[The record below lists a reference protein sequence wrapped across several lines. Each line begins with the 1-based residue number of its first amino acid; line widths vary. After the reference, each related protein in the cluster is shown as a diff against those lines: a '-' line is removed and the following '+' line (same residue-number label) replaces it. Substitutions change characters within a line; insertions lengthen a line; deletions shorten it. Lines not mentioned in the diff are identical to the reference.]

1 MTKRITFILIA
12 IAAGWCSGNSFAAT
26 DAAQQQLQQL
36 LQAAAQT
43 QPTQPNANSAV
54 ANATQA
60 VQSNIPQPN
69 FSQPSAT
76 TAANQTAQTASQTT
90 ATTGPSIAPAISPVG
105 ANTVTAVDT
114 GSDVGD
120 EAFAAMTQSQLP
132 LTPPQIRTLKKLF
145 DETQRAAAEYP
156 GVPPTP
162 TSSSLVVN
170 LSPGA
175 TPPVI
180 RLLSGYV
187 TSLVFVDSTGAPW
200 PVRSVDNGDPQSFNI
215 TWDQKDSNTSTLL
228 VQAITQ
234 YKAGNLA
241 VLLEGLNTP
250 VMLTLLPGQAS
261 VDYRVDLHVPGIGP
275 LALPVQNGLPP
286 SASPL
291 LLNVLS
297 GIPPQGSRQLK
308 VTPRGYADVWILGD
322 YFYIRSRA
330 TILSPAWIA
339 TMSSSDGT
347 HAYKMP
353 VAPMIIVSLNG
364 KPVNLNIEGY

>member
-1 MTKRITFILIA
+1 MIKRITFILVAFI
-12 IAAGWCSGNSFAAT
+12 GCCSSGKLFAAN

-36 LQAAAQT
+36 LQAASQT
-43 QPTQPNANSAV
+43 QQNLPNPNTAQAQ
-54 ANATQA
+54 ANAAQP
-60 VQSNIPQPN
+60 NIPQPA
-69 FSQPSAT
+69 PS
-76 TAANQTAQTASQTT
+76 QTAGQPNVVNSPIVA
-90 ATTGPSIAPAISPVG
+90 PPIAPVG

-114 GSDVGD
+114 GSDVGE

-132 LTPPQIRTLKKLF
+132 LTPPQIRTLHKLF
-145 DETQRAAAEYP
+145 DETQRAVGEYP
-156 GVPPTP
+156 GVPPKP

-180 RLLSGYV
+180 RLLNGYV

-200 PVRSVDNGDPQSFNI
+200 PVRSVDNGDPKDFNI

-234 YKAGNLA
+234 YKAANLA
-241 VLLEGLNTP
+241 VQLEGLNTP
-250 VMLTLLPGQAS
+250 VMLTLLPGQAA

-275 LALPVQNGLPP
+275 LALPIQNGLPP
-286 SASPL
+286 SASPA

-297 GIPPQGSRQLK
+297 GIPPQGSRQLR
-308 VTPRGYADVWILGD
+308 VSPGGYAEVWILGSNL
-322 YFYIRSRA
+322 YIRSRA
-330 TILSPAWIA
+330 TVLSPAWIA

-364 KPVNLNIEGY
+364 KPVNLSLQGY

>member
-1 MTKRITFILIA
+1 MTKRITTYVLIA
-12 IAAGWCSGNSFAAT
+12 LISCCSSDNVLAAN
-26 DAAQQQLQQL
+26 DAAQAQLQQL
-36 LQAAAQT
+36 LQAAQT
-43 QPTQPNANSAV
+43 QQNLPVNAAAQPS
-54 ANATQA
+54 
-60 VQSNIPQPN
+60 IPQPQTSVPN
-69 FSQPSAT
+69 QVQTVPT
-76 TAANQTAQTASQTT
+76 IAA
-90 ATTGPSIAPAISPVG
+90 PAPAIAAPIAPVG
-105 ANTVTAVDT
+105 TNTVTAVDT

-132 LTPPQIRTLKKLF
+132 LTPPQIRTLHKLF
-145 DETQRAAAEYP
+145 DETQRAVAEYP
-156 GVPPTP
+156 GVPPKP

-180 RLLSGYV
+180 RLLNGYV

-200 PVRSVDNGDPQSFNI
+200 PVRSVDNGDPKDFNI

-234 YKAGNLA
+234 YKAANLA
-241 VLLEGLNTP
+241 VQLEGLNTP
-250 VMLTLLPGQAS
+250 VMLTLLPGQSA

-275 LALPVQNGLPP
+275 LALPIQNGLPP
-286 SASPL
+286 SASPA

-297 GIPPQGSRQLK
+297 GIPPQGSRQLR
-308 VTPRGYADVWILGD
+308 VSPRGYAEVWLLGSNL
-322 YFYIRSRA
+322 YIRSRA
-330 TILSPAWIA
+330 TVLSPAWIA

-353 VAPMIIVSLNG
+353 VAPMIIVSMNG
-364 KPVNLNIEGY
+364 KPVNLSLEGY